1 MKLQNAF
8 ITALACTA
16 IIFAAGTNQ
25 GESGQGGMGGTG
37 QGGQGQ
43 GTTNKAMMITGT
55 VEMVDS
61 LDSLITIKPDTG
73 TSVDTVYF
81 NSMTKVGKQVMKST
95 SLKKGEKVKVHY
107 RMMNGK
113 KMAFEIVPMGK
124 SKGKSGGSGSAG
136 QGGQGQ
142 GGQSGQGNQGQGG
155 QSGQGQGGSG
165 Y

>member
-25 GESGQGGMGGTG
+25 GGSGQGGTGGTG

-55 VEMVDS
+55 IETVDT
-61 LDSLITIKPDTG
+61 LDSLITLKPDTG
-73 TSVDTVYF
+73 TSVDTIYF

-113 KMAFEIVPMGK
+113 KVAFEIVPM
-124 SKGKSGGSGSAG
+124 SKTKAKQGGTTGGTGGAG
-136 QGGQGQ
+136 QSGQGQ
-142 GGQSGQGNQGQGG
+142 GGQSGQG
-155 QSGQGQGGSG
+155 GSG